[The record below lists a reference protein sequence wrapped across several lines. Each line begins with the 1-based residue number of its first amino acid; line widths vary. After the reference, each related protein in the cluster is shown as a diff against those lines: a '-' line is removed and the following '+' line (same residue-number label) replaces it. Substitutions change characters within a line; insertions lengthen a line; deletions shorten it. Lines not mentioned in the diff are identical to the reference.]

1 MKMLLSG
8 SELQIIFRPL
18 SPASFSRITM
28 YYFIIKIN
36 TLKKPQHIIF
46 ILFVKV
52 DSESFLFKIMYL
64 AQ

>member
-18 SPASFSRITM
+18 SLASFSRITM

-36 TLKKPQHIIF
+36 TLKKATTYHLYIIC
-46 ILFVKV
+46 
-52 DSESFLFKIMYL
+52 EG
-64 AQ
+64 

>member
-28 YYFIIKIN
+28 YYFIIKI
-36 TLKKPQHIIF
+36 LKKPQHIIF

-52 DSESFLFKIMYL
+52 YSESFLFKIMYL